1 MRYQTEPMASFRQV
15 HTTTDYSMFK
25 PIDGN
30 RNKNELHIARLKT
43 SMATNYLF
51 TVIIVNEKYEIIDGQ
66 HRFECI
72 KDLGLPLHYII
83 CKGYG
88 LSEVHMLNANS
99 KTWNA
104 DDYLEGYC
112 NLGLK
117 DYLVYKDFKNKYKIG
132 HNECMALLAGSHTI
146 GNKNKIFYSGHFKVT
161 HLFEAEDIM
170 DKILMIEPYYNA
182 KGIRRRTFIYTMVI
196 LMQNENFEFTEFLQK
211 LKIQPTALQDCN
223 TVDQYKLLIEEIY
236 NYKRSRKINLRF

>member
-1 MRYQTEPMASFRQV
+1 MR
-15 HTTTDYSMFK
+15 
-25 PIDGN
+25 N
-30 RNKNELHIARLKT
+30 
-43 SMATNYLF
+43 
-51 TVIIVNEKYEIIDGQ
+51 
-66 HRFECI
+66 
-72 KDLGLPLHYII
+72 
-83 CKGYG
+83 
-88 LSEVHMLNANS
+88 MLNANS

>member
-1 MRYQTEPMASFRQV
+1 MRYLENEPMTISQV
-15 HTTTDYSMFK
+15 HTTMDYSMFK

-43 SMATNYLF
+43 SMALNYLF

-72 KDLGLPLHYII
+72 KDLGLPLHYIM

-112 NLGLK
+112 NLGLRN
-117 DYLVYKDFKNKYKIG
+117 YIVYKEFKNKYKIG

-146 GNKNKIFYSGHFKVT
+146 GNKNKVFYSGHFKVT
-161 HLFEAEDIM
+161 HLYEAEDIM

-211 LKIQPTALQDCN
+211 IKIQPTALQDCN

-236 NYKRSRKINLRF
+236 NYKRREKVNLRF